1 MTLRCREGLSSEIS
15 DFLTREQQVHE
26 VKKGFPEWSIKQT
39 SFIPAYTL
47 GSRISPYHKQPVS
60 LLRRAVTR
68 GLIPSYQPFGQRVRV
83 CLPEVVAAIASSQ
96 TGGQSDE

>member
-1 MTLRCREGLSSEIS
+1 MEYQTNIIHPRLHLGEPYFTLPQAASKLGL
-15 DFLTREQQVHE
+15 
-26 VKKGFPEWSIKQT
+26 
-39 SFIPAYTL
+39 
-47 GSRISPYHKQPVS
+47 PVS
-60 LLRRAVTR
+60 LLRRAVKR